1 MIVVFFIIHVK
12 GICLA
17 PWGFGGW
24 RRGLVLVVFGVK
36 SVWHRYYFEDKGTD
50 EFIAGFSN
58 GANIKKP
65 YFCKIIFYLS

>member
-36 SVWHRYYFEDKGTD
+36 SVWHRYYFEDKGRMNLLQALVMEPD
-50 EFIAGFSN
+50 
-58 GANIKKP
+58 KH
-65 YFCKIIFYLS
+65 